1 MCPLGSHSCLLGC
14 LGSVFRVS
22 VLDRVL
28 WFCKKVGVVVQEK
41 GEWDCV
47 LSVGCLVGVGVRVCV
62 VLVCVWRQGGLRVVE
77 VERGG

>member
-1 MCPLGSHSCLLGC
+1 MGSHSCLLGC
-14 LGSVFRVS
+14 AGRVFRVS

-28 WFCKKVGVVVQEK
+28 WLCEKVGVVVQEK